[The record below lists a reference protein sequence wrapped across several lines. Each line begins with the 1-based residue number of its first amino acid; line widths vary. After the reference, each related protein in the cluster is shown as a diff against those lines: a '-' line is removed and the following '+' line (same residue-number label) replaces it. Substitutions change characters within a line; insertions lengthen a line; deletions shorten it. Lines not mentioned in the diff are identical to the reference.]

1 MAQKNSI
8 DFFFFVN
15 SYIDKRGS
23 IGYRAGKIIQHLSS
37 KNLASI
43 CLCKSYETQTANVK
57 FISLFLLKVIIRTIK
72 LIRILTKGS
81 IDHRIIDIYLFE
93 KIAIFLL
100 KTKYR
105 NYQIKVAH
113 LWEYCPRLIEELK
126 KRNVC
131 VILDVPIAPAT
142 YAERVSKDFDLK
154 FMRQNRRMIKIQNDA
169 FRVADKIVV
178 PSAFVFLELEKLN
191 ISRKKISIVEFGAE
205 NNSIIHDGNIKL
217 KKSGTDFCF
226 LGVLSPRKGLI
237 DILNVWNDQ
246 IFENDRLH
254 LCGRVYPEIRDMIN
268 KNKLENIILH
278 GFINP
283 YEFLHNYDV
292 FLLPSW
298 MEGSSKSVY
307 EAMASGLPSIVSY
320 SSGSIIRHKED
331 GFIIN
336 AGDRYSLRKY
346 MIRLKTN
353 EALAKKMGEAALR
366 NVAKYS
372 WTRYCEKVESLY

>member
-1 MAQKNSI
+1 MTQKNTI
-8 DFFFFVN
+8 DRFFFVN

-23 IGYRAGKIIQHLSS
+23 IGFRAGKIMQYISS
-37 KNLASI
+37 KNQTSV
-43 CLCKSYETQTANVK
+43 CLCKSYETPTANVK
-57 FISLFLLKVIIRTIK
+57 FISLFSLKVIIKAIK
-72 LIRILTKGS
+72 SIRILTKGF
-81 IDHRIIDIYLFE
+81 IDHRVIDIYLFE

-113 LWEYCPRLIEELK
+113 LWEYCPRLIQELK
-126 KRNVC
+126 KRNIY
-131 VILDVPIAPAT
+131 VILDVPIAPAN
-142 YAERVSKDFDLK
+142 YAERVSKDFNLK
-154 FMRQNRRMIKIQNDA
+154 FMRQNGRMIEIQNKS
-169 FRVADKIVV
+169 FQVADKIIV
-178 PSAFVFLELEKLN
+178 PSKFVFFELQKLN
-191 ISRKKISIVEFGAE
+191 ISNKKISIVEFGAE
-205 NNSIIHDGNIKL
+205 NNSTINFGNIKL
-217 KKSGTDFCF
+217 KKIGTDFCF

-237 DILNVWNDQ
+237 DILNVWNDP
-246 IFENDRLH
+246 IFKNDRLH

-268 KNKLENIILH
+268 KNKLKNIILH

-298 MEGSSKSVY
+298 MEGSSKSIY